1 MVVQKGGKDSMASKA
16 QYIIGVDTGG
26 TFTDVVVL
34 SNAGEVWTAKAS
46 TTPDDFSRGV
56 MDAVDEAAR
65 TAGIETA
72 KLLGNTTLFKHG
84 STVATNALITRS
96 GVKVGFITTKGFED
110 TTEIMRAIGRVDGLS
125 ADDIKHVTWITKPE
139 PFVQRELV
147 IGVRERMDY
156 QGNEIVPLNR
166 ADVMEAIRRLIEED
180 KVEAIAVSLMHA
192 WANPKHEE
200 EIRALTA
207 EADSHRKVYWSFGSS
222 LSQVAG
228 EYARAN
234 TAILNSYLGP
244 TVERYLKGL
253 ETKLQSGGLKGPL
266 LIMQGNG
273 GVAHREHVSAIANLQ
288 SGPAGGMI
296 ASAYVAGL
304 LKHQNVITTDMGGT
318 SFDVGLITEG
328 YWRYAQEPIVERF
341 RMLQPIIDIESIG
354 AGGGTIAL
362 VESETGRLLV
372 GPRSAGASPG
382 PVCYDAGGEQVTV
395 TDADLALG
403 IIDPNYF
410 LGGRKHLNKEKS
422 LKAIEEKIARPLKLK
437 VHEAAA
443 GIYDIVNAKM
453 SDLIRRQV
461 VRTGYLPEEFVIY
474 AFGGAGP
481 VHASGFAAEL
491 GIKQIYI
498 FATSPVFSAFGAAAA
513 DVIRTRV
520 MSCQYILPAD
530 PAVVNQRLDGIESEM
545 KTAMTGE
552 GFKPNQIEFR
562 RFFTIR
568 YRRQTA
574 GVEMPVSWDRF
585 NAKRM
590 TEMQS
595 AFERKYEELYGVG
608 AGYTKAGIEISEI
621 RVDAV
626 GKVAKPRLSAS
637 RKRNRDLKAARKGK
651 RQVFFTRPDRR
662 FIDTP
667 VYDYE
672 RLASGAV
679 VKGPAVIELPFTTTL
694 VPPDHKVTVAPF
706 MNLVMQVP

>member
-1 MVVQKGGKDSMASKA
+1 MAAKQS
-16 QYIIGVDTGG
+16 YIIGVDTGG

-34 SNAGEVWTAKAS
+34 GNRGEVWTAKAS

-56 MDAVDEAAR
+56 MDAVAEAAR
-65 TAGIETA
+65 AAGIDSAE
-72 KLLGNTTLFKHG
+72 LLGQTTLFKHG
-84 STVATNALITRS
+84 STVATNALITHS
-96 GVKVGFITTKGFED
+96 GVKVGLITTRGFED

-125 ADDIKHVTWITKPE
+125 GDEIKHITWITKPE
-139 PFVQRELV
+139 PFVPRERV
-147 IGVRERMDY
+147 VGVRGRMDY

-166 ADVMEAIRRLIEED
+166 ADVMGAIRRLTEED

-192 WANPKHEE
+192 WANPRHEE
-200 EIRALTA
+200 EIRALSA
-207 EADSHRKVYWSFGSS
+207 EADPRRKVYWSFGSS

-253 ETKLQSGGLKGPL
+253 ETKLTSGGLKGPL

-273 GVAHREHVSAIANLQ
+273 GVAHSEHVSAIANLQ

-296 ASAYVAGL
+296 ASAYVAGV
-304 LKHQNVITTDMGGT
+304 LKHKNVITTDMGGT
-318 SFDVGLITEG
+318 SFDVGLITDG

-354 AGGGTIAL
+354 AGGGTIAE
-362 VESETGRLLV
+362 VEAETGRLLV

-382 PVCYDAGGEQVTV
+382 PVCYDGGGERVTV

-403 IIDPNYF
+403 IIDPNFF
-410 LGGRKHLNKEKS
+410 LGGKKPLNKENA
-422 LKAIEEKIARPLKLK
+422 LGAIEEQIARPLKLS
-437 VHEAAA
+437 VQEAAA

-491 GIKQIYI
+491 GIKKIYI

-513 DVIRTRV
+513 DVMRTRV
-520 MSCQYILPAD
+520 LSCQYVLPAD
-530 PAVVNQRLDGIESEM
+530 PAAINQRLDTVEEELSA
-545 KTAMTGE
+545 AMSGE
-552 GFKPNQIEFR
+552 GFKPKDLEFR
-562 RFFTIR
+562 RYYTMR
-568 YRRQTA
+568 YRRQSA
-574 GVEMPVSWDRF
+574 GVELPASWDRF
-585 NAKRM
+585 NAKRVAEIQ
-590 TEMQS
+590 T
-595 AFERKYEELYGVG
+595 AFENKYQELYGVG

-621 RVDAV
+621 RLDAV
-626 GKVAKPRLSAS
+626 GKVAKPRLSAQRNTGGS
-637 RKRNRDLKAARKGK
+637 ARAALKGTRRIYFARPQRK
-651 RQVFFTRPDRR
+651 
-662 FIDTP
+662 FIETP

-672 RLASGAV
+672 RLRAGV
-679 VKGPAVIELPFTTTL
+679 KLKGPAVIELPFTTVL
-694 VPPDHKVTVAPF
+694 VPPDHRVTVDPF
-706 MNLVMQVP
+706 MNLVMEVP

>member
-1 MVVQKGGKDSMASKA
+1 MAPKA

-34 SNAGEVWTAKAS
+34 SNDGDVWTAKAS

-56 MDAVDEAAR
+56 MDAVAEAAQ
-65 TAGIETA
+65 TVGIETSE
-72 KLLGNTTLFKHG
+72 LLGQTTLFKHG
-84 STVATNALITRS
+84 STVATNALITHS
-96 GVKVGFITTKGFED
+96 GCKVGFITTKGFED

-125 ADDIKHVTWITKPE
+125 ADEIKHVTWITKPE
-139 PFVQRELV
+139 PFVPRERI

-156 QGNEIVPLNR
+156 LGNEIVPLNR

-200 EIRALTA
+200 EIRSLTS
-207 EADSHRKVYWSFGSS
+207 EADPHRKVYWSFGSS

-234 TAILNSYLGP
+234 TAVLNSYLGP

-253 ETKLQSGGLKGPL
+253 ESKLQSGGLNGPL

-304 LKHQNVITTDMGGT
+304 LNHKNVITTDMGGT

-354 AGGGTIAL
+354 AGGGTIAQ
-362 VESETGRLLV
+362 VELETGRLLV

-382 PVCYDAGGEQVTV
+382 PVCYGAGGEQVTV

-410 LGGRKHLNKEKS
+410 LGGRKTLNKEKS

-481 VHASGFAAEL
+481 VHAAGFAAEL

-530 PAVVNQRLDGIESEM
+530 PAVVNRRLDAIESEM

-552 GFKPNQIEFR
+552 GFKPNQVEFR
-562 RFFTIR
+562 RFFTMR

-574 GVEMPVSWDRF
+574 GVEMPGSWDHF

-595 AFERKYEELYGVG
+595 AFEKKYEELYGVG

-621 RVDAV
+621 RVDVV

-637 RKRNRDLKAARKGK
+637 RKRKSDIKAARKGK
-651 RQVFFTRPDRR
+651 RGVFFTRPDRK

-672 RLASGAV
+672 RLGVGAV

-694 VPPDHKVTVAPF
+694 VPPDHKVTVDPF

>member
-1 MVVQKGGKDSMASKA
+1 MAGSKNF
-16 QYIIGVDTGG
+16 IIGIDTGG

-34 SNAGEVWTAKAS
+34 GDMGEVWTAKAS

-56 MDAVDEAAR
+56 MDAVKEAAG
-65 TAGIETA
+65 AVGVA
-72 KLLGNTTLFKHG
+72 MSDLLGRTTLFKHG
-84 STVATNALITRS
+84 STVATNALITRN
-96 GVKVGFITTKGFED
+96 GCKVGLITTKGFED

-125 ADDIKHVTWITKPE
+125 GDEIKHVTWITKPD
-139 PFVQRELV
+139 PFVPREHV
-147 IGVRERMDY
+147 VGVRERMDY

-166 ADVMEAIRRLIEED
+166 ADVMAAIRRLIEDD

-200 EIRALTA
+200 EIRALSA
-207 EADSHRKVYWSFGSS
+207 EADPRRKVYWSFGSS

-244 TVERYLKGL
+244 TVERYLQGL
-253 ETKLQSGGLKGPL
+253 ETKLKSGGLKGPL

-296 ASAYVAGL
+296 ASAYVAGV
-304 LKHQNVITTDMGGT
+304 LKHENVITTDMGGT
-318 SFDVGLITEG
+318 SFDVGLITDG

-354 AGGGTIAL
+354 AGGGTIAQ
-362 VESETGRLLV
+362 VETETGRLLV

-395 TDADLALG
+395 TDADVALG
-403 IIDPNYF
+403 IIDPDYF
-410 LGGRKHLNKEKS
+410 LGGKKSLNKEKA
-422 LKAIEEKIARPLKLK
+422 LRVIEEKIARPLKLK

-491 GIKQIYI
+491 GIKKIYI

-520 MSCQYILPAD
+520 LSCQYVLPAD
-530 PAVVNQRLDGIESEM
+530 PATINRRLDTVEKELSA
-545 KTAMTGE
+545 AMTGE
-552 GFKPNQIEFR
+552 NFKPDQVDFR
-562 RFFTIR
+562 RFYTMR
-568 YRRQTA
+568 YRRQSA
-574 GVEMPVSWDRF
+574 GVELPASWERF
-585 NAKRM
+585 NPKRM
-590 TEMQS
+590 AEIQT
-595 AFERKYEELYGVG
+595 AFEKKYIELYGAG

-626 GKVAKPRLSAS
+626 GKVAKPRLSAK
-637 RKRNRDLKAARKGK
+637 RKTGGNPRAALKGK
-651 RQVFFTRPDRR
+651 RRVFFARPQRK

-672 RLASGAV
+672 RLGVGAT
-679 VKGPAVIELPFTTTL
+679 VKGPAIIELPFTTTL
-694 VPPDHKVTVAPF
+694 VPPDHKITVDTF
-706 MNLVMQVP
+706 MNLVMEVP

>member
-1 MVVQKGGKDSMASKA
+1 
-16 QYIIGVDTGG
+16 
-26 TFTDVVVL
+26 
-34 SNAGEVWTAKAS
+34 
-46 TTPDDFSRGV
+46 
-56 MDAVDEAAR
+56 
-65 TAGIETA
+65 
-72 KLLGNTTLFKHG
+72 
-84 STVATNALITRS
+84 
-96 GVKVGFITTKGFED
+96 
-110 TTEIMRAIGRVDGLS
+110 
-125 ADDIKHVTWITKPE
+125 
-139 PFVQRELV
+139 
-147 IGVRERMDY
+147 MDY

-166 ADVMEAIRRLIEED
+166 ADVMAAIRRLIEED

-207 EADSHRKVYWSFGSS
+207 EADPHRKVYWSFGSS

-296 ASAYVAGL
+296 ASAHVAGL

-354 AGGGTIAL
+354 AGGGTIAQ

-382 PVCYDAGGEQVTV
+382 PVCYDASGEQVTV

-410 LGGRKHLNKEKS
+410 LGGRKNLNKEKS
-422 LKAIEEKIARPLKLK
+422 LKAIDEKIARPLKLK

-481 VHASGFAAEL
+481 VHAAGFAAEL

-530 PAVVNQRLDGIESEM
+530 PGVVNQRLGAIESEM
-545 KTAMTGE
+545 RAAMTGE
-552 GFKPNQIEFR
+552 GFKPNQVEFR
-562 RFFTIR
+562 RFFTMR

-595 AFERKYEELYGVG
+595 AFEKKYEELYGVG

-626 GKVAKPRLSAS
+626 GKVAKPKLSAS
-637 RKRNRDLKAARKGK
+637 RKRKSDLKAARKG
-651 RQVFFTRPDRR
+651 RREVFFTRPDRK

-667 VYDYE
+667 VYDYGN
-672 RLASGAV
+672 LGVGAV

-694 VPPDHKVTVAPF
+694 VPPDHKVTVDPF

>member
-1 MVVQKGGKDSMASKA
+1 MASKA

-34 SNAGEVWTAKAS
+34 GDTGEVWTAKAS

-56 MDAVDEAAR
+56 MDAVEEAAG
-65 TAGIETA
+65 AVGVEISE
-72 KLLGNTTLFKHG
+72 LLGRTTLFKHG
-84 STVATNALITRS
+84 STVATNALITRN
-96 GVKVGFITTKGFED
+96 GCKVGLIATRGFED

-125 ADDIKHVTWITKPE
+125 GDEIKHVTWITKPE
-139 PFVQRELV
+139 PFVPRERV
-147 IGVRERMDY
+147 VGVRERMDY

-166 ADVMEAIRRLIEED
+166 ADVMAAIRRLIEAD
-180 KVEAIAVSLMHA
+180 KVEAIAVSLIHA
-192 WANPKHEE
+192 WANPRHEE
-200 EIRALTA
+200 EIRALSA
-207 EADSHRKVYWSFGSS
+207 EADPRRKVYWSFGSS

-253 ETKLQSGGLKGPL
+253 ETKLKSGGLKGPL

-296 ASAYVAGL
+296 ASAYVAGV
-304 LKHQNVITTDMGGT
+304 LKHENVITTDMGGT
-318 SFDVGLITEG
+318 SFDVGLITDG

-354 AGGGTIAL
+354 AGGGTVAQ
-362 VESETGRLLV
+362 VEAETGRLLV

-395 TDADLALG
+395 TDADIALG
-403 IIDPNYF
+403 IIDPDYF
-410 LGGRKHLNKEKS
+410 LGGKKSLNKD
-422 LKAIEEKIARPLKLK
+422 KALRVIEEKIARPLKLK

-491 GIKQIYI
+491 GIKKIYI

-513 DVIRTRV
+513 DVMRTRV
-520 MSCQYILPAD
+520 LSCQYVLPAD
-530 PAVVNQRLDGIESEM
+530 PATINQRLDTVEKELS
-545 KTAMTGE
+545 AALSGE
-552 GFKPNQIEFR
+552 GFKPNQVDFR
-562 RFFTIR
+562 RYYTMR
-568 YRRQTA
+568 YRRQSA
-574 GVEMPVSWDRF
+574 GVELPASWQRF
-585 NAKRM
+585 NPKRM
-590 TEMQS
+590 AEIQT
-595 AFERKYEELYGVG
+595 AFEKKYVELYGAG

-626 GKVAKPRLSAS
+626 GKVAKPRLSAK
-637 RKRNRDLKAARKGK
+637 RKTGGNPRAALKGK
-651 RQVFFTRPDRR
+651 RRVFFARPQRK

-672 RLASGAV
+672 RLGVGAA
-679 VKGPAVIELPFTTTL
+679 VKGPAIIELPFTTTL
-694 VPPDHKVTVAPF
+694 VPPDYKITVDPY
-706 MNLVMQVP
+706 MNLVMEVP

>member
-1 MVVQKGGKDSMASKA
+1 MAAKKS
-16 QYIIGVDTGG
+16 YIIGVDTGG

-34 SNAGEVWTAKAS
+34 GDGGEVWTAKAS

-56 MDAVDEAAR
+56 MDAIKEAASAVGVD
-65 TAGIETA
+65 TPE
-72 KLLGNTTLFKHG
+72 LLGRTTLFKHG
-84 STVATNALITRS
+84 STVATNALITHN
-96 GVKVGFITTKGFED
+96 GCKVGLITTKGFED

-125 ADDIKHVTWITKPE
+125 GDEIKHVTWITKPD
-139 PFVQRELV
+139 PFAARERV

-166 ADVMEAIRRLIEED
+166 RDVMDTIRRLIEEE
-180 KVEAIAVSLMHA
+180 KVDAVAVSLMHA
-192 WANPKHEE
+192 WANTKHEE
-200 EIRALTA
+200 EIRALSA
-207 EADSHRKVYWSFGSS
+207 EADPQRKVYWSFGSA

-244 TVERYLKGL
+244 TVERYLKDL
-253 ETKLQSGGLKGPL
+253 EAKLQNGGLKGPL

-273 GVAHREHVSAIANLQ
+273 GVAHAEHVSAIANLQ

-304 LKHQNVITTDMGGT
+304 LKHKNVITTDMGGT

-354 AGGGTIAL
+354 AGGGTIAQ
-362 VESETGRLLV
+362 VEAETGRLLV

-395 TDADLALG
+395 TDTDLALG
-403 IIDPNYF
+403 IIDPGYF
-410 LGGRKHLNKEKS
+410 LGGRKPLNKEKA
-422 LKAIEEKIARPLKLK
+422 LRAIEEKIARPLKL
-437 VHEAAA
+437 EAQQAAA
-443 GIYDIVNAKM
+443 GVYDIVNAKM

-481 VHASGFAAEL
+481 VHAAGFAAEL
-491 GIKQIYI
+491 GVKQIYI

-520 MSCQYILPAD
+520 MSCQYIQPAD
-530 PAVVNQRLDGIESEM
+530 PALINQRLAAIEEEM
-545 KTAMTGE
+545 GAAMGAE
-552 GFKPNQIEFR
+552 GFTRNQVEFR
-562 RFFTIR
+562 RFFTMR

-574 GVEMPVSWDRF
+574 GVELPVDFDRF
-585 NAKRM
+585 NAKRVA
-590 TEMQS
+590 ELQG
-595 AFERKYEELYGVG
+595 AFEKKYEELYGTG
-608 AGYTKAGIEISEI
+608 AGYTSAGIEISEM
-621 RVDAV
+621 RVDAI
-626 GKVAKPRLSAS
+626 GKVAKPRLSA
-637 RKRNRDLKAARKGK
+637 RRKAAGNARGALKGK
-651 RQVFFTRPDRR
+651 RRVFFTRPERK

-667 VYDYE
+667 VYDYG
-672 RLASGAV
+672 RLGVGAT
-679 VKGPAVIELPFTTTL
+679 VKGPSIIELPFTTTL
-694 VPPDHKVTVAPF
+694 VPPEHKVTVDPY

>member
-1 MVVQKGGKDSMASKA
+1 MAPKA

-34 SNAGEVWTAKAS
+34 SNDGDVWTAKAS

-56 MDAVDEAAR
+56 MDAVAEAAQ
-65 TAGIETA
+65 TVGIETSE
-72 KLLGNTTLFKHG
+72 LLGQTTLFKHG
-84 STVATNALITRS
+84 STVATNALITHS
-96 GVKVGFITTKGFED
+96 GCKVGFITTKGFED

-125 ADDIKHVTWITKPE
+125 ADEIKHVTWITKPE
-139 PFVQRELV
+139 PFVPRERI

-156 QGNEIVPLNR
+156 LGNEIVPLNR

-200 EIRALTA
+200 EIRSLTS
-207 EADSHRKVYWSFGSS
+207 EADPHRKVYWSFGSS

-234 TAILNSYLGP
+234 TAVLNSYLGP

-253 ETKLQSGGLKGPL
+253 ESKLQSGGLNGPL

-304 LKHQNVITTDMGGT
+304 LNHKNVITTDMGGT

-354 AGGGTIAL
+354 AGGGTIAQ
-362 VESETGRLLV
+362 VELETGRLLV

-382 PVCYDAGGEQVTV
+382 PVCYGAGGEQVTV

-410 LGGRKHLNKEKS
+410 LGGRKTLNKEKS

-481 VHASGFAAEL
+481 VHAAGFAAEL

-530 PAVVNQRLDGIESEM
+530 PAVVNQRLDAIESEM

-552 GFKPNQIEFR
+552 GFKPNPVEFR
-562 RFFTIR
+562 RFFTMR

-574 GVEMPVSWDRF
+574 GVEMPGSWDHF

-595 AFERKYEELYGVG
+595 AFEKKYEELYGVG

-637 RKRNRDLKAARKGK
+637 RKRKSDIKAARKGK
-651 RQVFFTRPDRR
+651 RGVFFTRPDRK

-672 RLASGAV
+672 RLGVGAV

-694 VPPDHKVTVAPF
+694 VPPDHKVTMDLF

>member
-1 MVVQKGGKDSMASKA
+1 MAEKK

-34 SNAGEVWTAKAS
+34 GNGGEVWTAKAS

-56 MDAVDEAAR
+56 MDAVVEAAR
-65 TAGIETA
+65 AAGIETSE
-72 KLLGNTTLFKHG
+72 LLGQTVLFKHG
-84 STVATNALITRS
+84 STVATNALITHS
-96 GVKVGFITTKGFED
+96 GVKVGLITTKGFED

-139 PFVQRELV
+139 PFVPRERI

-166 ADVMEAIRRLIEED
+166 VDVMEAIRRFIEED
-180 KVEAIAVSLMHA
+180 KVEAIAVSLIHA
-192 WANPKHEE
+192 WANPKHED

-207 EADSHRKVYWSFGSS
+207 EADPHRRVYWSFGSS

-234 TAILNSYLGP
+234 TAVLNSYLGP

-253 ETKLQSGGLKGPL
+253 ETKLQNGGLKGPL

-296 ASAYVAGL
+296 ASAYVGGL
-304 LKHQNVITTDMGGT
+304 LKHSNIITTDMGGT
-318 SFDVGLITEG
+318 SFDVGLVTEG

-354 AGGGTIAL
+354 AGGGTIAQ
-362 VESETGRLLV
+362 VEAETGRLLV

-382 PVCYDAGGEQVTV
+382 PVCYDSGGEQVTV
-395 TDADLALG
+395 TDADLVLG

-410 LGGRKHLNKEKS
+410 LGGKKRLNQEKAAR
-422 LKAIEEKIARPLKLK
+422 AIEEKIARPLKLK
-437 VHEAAA
+437 THEAAA
-443 GIYDIVNAKM
+443 GIYEIVNSKM

-481 VHASGFAAEL
+481 VHAAGFAAEL
-491 GIKQIYI
+491 GIKHIYI

-530 PAVVNQRLDGIESEM
+530 PKVINERLGAIESEM
-545 KTAMTGE
+545 RSAMIGE
-552 GFKPNQIEFR
+552 GFRPNQVEFR
-562 RFFTIR
+562 RFFTMR

-574 GVEMPVSWDRF
+574 GVEMPVDWDRF
-585 NAKRM
+585 NGRRM
-590 TEMQS
+590 AEIRS
-595 AFERKYEELYGVG
+595 AFEKKYEELYGVG

-626 GKVAKPRLSAS
+626 GKVAKPRLAAS
-637 RKRNRDLKAARKGK
+637 RNRKADIKAARKGK
-651 RQVFFTRPDRR
+651 REIFFARPEWK

-667 VYDYE
+667 VYAYE
-672 RLASGAV
+672 RLGVGAT

-694 VPPDHKVTVAPF
+694 VPPGFRIVVDNYL
-706 MNLVMQVP
+706 NLVMEVG

>member
-1 MVVQKGGKDSMASKA
+1 MASKA

-34 SNAGEVWTAKAS
+34 SNTGEVWTAKAS

-72 KLLGNTTLFKHG
+72 ALLENTTLFKHG

-125 ADDIKHVTWITKPE
+125 ADEIKHVTWITKPE
-139 PFVQRELV
+139 PLAPRELV

-156 QGNEIVPLNR
+156 QGNEIIPLNR
-166 ADVMEAIRRLIEED
+166 ADVMEAIRRLIKED

-200 EIRALTA
+200 EIRVLTA
-207 EADSHRKVYWSFGSS
+207 EADPHKKVYWSFGSS
-222 LSQVAG
+222 LSQIAG

-362 VESETGRLLV
+362 VEPETNRLLV

-474 AFGGAGP
+474 TFGGAGP

-491 GIKQIYI
+491 GIKKIYI

-513 DVIRTRV
+513 DVIRTKV

-530 PAVVNQRLDGIESEM
+530 PAVVNQRLDAIESEM

-552 GFKPNQIEFR
+552 GFKPNQVEFR
-562 RFFTIR
+562 RFFTMR

-585 NAKRM
+585 NTKRM

-595 AFERKYEELYGVG
+595 AFEKKYEELYGVG

-626 GKVAKPRLSAS
+626 GKVAKPKLSAS
-637 RKRNRDLKAARKGK
+637 RKRKGDLKAARKGK
-651 RQVFFTRPDRR
+651 REILFTRPDRK

-672 RLASGAV
+672 RLGFGAL

-694 VPPDHKVTVAPF
+694 VPPEHNVTVDPF

>member
-1 MVVQKGGKDSMASKA
+1 MS
-16 QYIIGVDTGG
+16 
-26 TFTDVVVL
+26 L
-34 SNAGEVWTAKAS
+34 SWITRGEVWTAKAA

-56 MDAVDEAAR
+56 MDAVAEAAR
-65 TAGIETA
+65 AMRLDSA
-72 KLLGNTTLFKHG
+72 DLLGRTTLFKHG

-96 GVKVGFITTKGFED
+96 GVKVGFITTRGFED

-125 ADDIKHVTWITKPE
+125 DDEIKHVTWITKPE
-139 PFVQRELV
+139 PFVPRERV

-156 QGNEIVPLNR
+156 QGNEIVPLNWD
-166 ADVMEAIRRLIEED
+166 DVMEGIRRLIEDD

-192 WANPKHEE
+192 WANPGHEE

-207 EADSHRKVYWSFGSS
+207 EADPHRKVYWSFGSS

-253 ETKLQSGGLKGPL
+253 ESKLKSAGLKGPL

-296 ASAYVAGL
+296 ASAYIAGL
-304 LKHQNVITTDMGGT
+304 LKHKNVITTDMGGT
-318 SFDVGLITEG
+318 SFDVGLITDG

-354 AGGGTIAL
+354 AGGGTIAQ
-362 VESETGRLLV
+362 VEAETGRLLV

-382 PVCYDAGGEQVTV
+382 PVCYDAGGEEVTV
-395 TDADLALG
+395 TDADVALG

-410 LGGRKHLNKEKS
+410 LGGKKSLNKEKALRS
-422 LKAIEEKIARPLKLK
+422 IEEKIARPLKLK

-443 GIYDIVNAKM
+443 GVHDIVNAKM

-474 AFGGAGP
+474 AFGGAGA
-481 VHASGFAAEL
+481 VHAAGFAGEL
-491 GIKQIYI
+491 GIKQIYM

-530 PAVVNQRLDGIESEM
+530 PDVINQRLSAIEKEM
-545 KTAMTGE
+545 SAEMTGE
-552 GFKPNQIEFR
+552 GFKSAQLGFR

-568 YRRQTA
+568 YRRQSA
-574 GVEMPVSWDRF
+574 GVEMPVSWDRL
-585 NAKRM
+585 NVRRVSELQA
-590 TEMQS
+590 T
-595 AFERKYEELYGVG
+595 FEKKYEELYGTG
-608 AGYTKAGIEISEI
+608 AGYAKAGIEISEM

-626 GKVAKPRLSAS
+626 GKVSKPKLTAR
-637 RKRNRDLKAARKGK
+637 RKTNSSIRRARKGT
-651 RQVFFTRPDRR
+651 REIFFTRPERKL
-662 FIDTP
+662 IDTP
-667 VYDYE
+667 VYDYG
-672 RLASGAV
+672 RLGVGAIV
-679 VKGPAVIELPFTTTL
+679 RGPAIMELPFTTAL
-694 VPPDHKVTVAPF
+694 VPPDYKVSIDPYG
-706 MNLVMQVP
+706 NLVMQVP

>member
-1 MVVQKGGKDSMASKA
+1 MAGSKNF
-16 QYIIGVDTGG
+16 IIGVDTGG

-34 SNAGEVWTAKAS
+34 GNRGEVWTAKAS

-56 MDAVDEAAR
+56 MDAVAEAAR
-65 TAGIETA
+65 AAGIDSAE
-72 KLLGNTTLFKHG
+72 LLGQTTLFKHG
-84 STVATNALITRS
+84 STVATNALITHS
-96 GVKVGFITTKGFED
+96 GVKVGLITTRGFED

-125 ADDIKHVTWITKPE
+125 GDEIKHITWITKPE
-139 PFVQRELV
+139 PFVPRERV
-147 IGVRERMDY
+147 VGVRGRMDY

-166 ADVMEAIRRLIEED
+166 ADVMAAIRRLIEND
-180 KVEAIAVSLMHA
+180 KVEAIAVSLIHA
-192 WANPKHEE
+192 WANPRHED
-200 EIRALTA
+200 EIRALSA
-207 EADSHRKVYWSFGSS
+207 EADPRRKVYWSFGSS

-253 ETKLQSGGLKGPL
+253 ETKLKSGGLKGPL

-296 ASAYVAGL
+296 ASAYVAGV
-304 LKHQNVITTDMGGT
+304 LKHKNVITTDMGGT
-318 SFDVGLITEG
+318 SFDVGLITDG

-354 AGGGTIAL
+354 AGGGTIAE
-362 VESETGRLLV
+362 VEAETGRLLV

-382 PVCYDAGGEQVTV
+382 PVCYNAGGEQVTV
-395 TDADLALG
+395 TDADVALG
-403 IIDPNYF
+403 IIDPDYF
-410 LGGRKHLNKEKS
+410 LGGKKSLNKEKA
-422 LKAIEEKIARPLKLK
+422 LRVIEEKIARPLKLK

-461 VRTGYLPEEFVIY
+461 VRTGYLPEEFAIY

-491 GIKQIYI
+491 GIKKIYI

-513 DVIRTRV
+513 DVMRTRV
-520 MSCQYILPAD
+520 LSCQYVLPAD
-530 PAVVNQRLDGIESEM
+530 PGTINQRLDTVEKELSA
-545 KTAMTGE
+545 AMTGE
-552 GFKPNQIEFR
+552 GFKPNQVEFR
-562 RFFTIR
+562 RYYTMR
-568 YRRQTA
+568 YRRQSA
-574 GVEMPVSWDRF
+574 GVELPASWQRF
-585 NAKRM
+585 NPKRIA
-590 TEMQS
+590 EIQS
-595 AFERKYEELYGVG
+595 AFEKKYVELYGAG

-626 GKVAKPRLSAS
+626 GKVAKPRLSAK
-637 RKRNRDLKAARKGK
+637 RKTGGNARAALKGK
-651 RQVFFTRPDRR
+651 RRVFFARPQRK

-672 RLASGAV
+672 RLGVGAA
-679 VKGPAVIELPFTTTL
+679 VKGPAIIELPFTTTL
-694 VPPDHKVTVAPF
+694 VPPDHKVAVDPF
-706 MNLVMQVP
+706 MNLVMEVP

>member
-1 MVVQKGGKDSMASKA
+1 MARNNR
-16 QYIIGVDTGG
+16 YIIGVDTGG

-34 SNAGEVWTAKAS
+34 SEGGEVWTAKAS

-56 MDAVDEAAR
+56 VDAVDEAAR
-65 TAGIETA
+65 ALGIETA
-72 KLLGNTTLFKHG
+72 QLLGQTTLFKHG
-84 STVATNALITRS
+84 STVATNALITHS
-96 GVKVGFITTKGFED
+96 GVNIGFITTRGFED

-125 ADDIKHVTWITKPE
+125 DDDIKHVTWITKPE
-139 PFVQRELV
+139 PFVPRERV
-147 IGVRERMDY
+147 IGVRGRMDY
-156 QGNEIVPLNR
+156 RGNEIVPLNLD
-166 ADVMEAIRRLIEED
+166 DVMEAIRRLIEDD

-207 EADSHRKVYWSFGSS
+207 EADPRRKVYWSFGSS

-244 TVERYLKGL
+244 AVDRYLKGL
-253 ETKLQSGGLKGPL
+253 EKKLQDGGLKGPL

-273 GVAHREHVSAIANLQ
+273 GVGHRERVSAIANLQ

-296 ASAYVAGL
+296 ASAHVARL
-304 LKHQNVITTDMGGT
+304 LKHKNVITTDMGGT
-318 SFDVGLITEG
+318 SFDVGLITDG

-354 AGGGTIAL
+354 AGGGTIAQ
-362 VESETGRLLV
+362 VDAETGRLLV
-372 GPRSAGASPG
+372 GPGSAGASPG
-382 PVCYDAGGEQVTV
+382 PVCYDASGEQVTV

-410 LGGRKHLNKEKS
+410 LGGRKTLNRD
-422 LKAIEEKIARPLKLK
+422 KAIKAIAEKIAKPLKLK
-437 VHEAAA
+437 IHEAAA

-491 GIKQIYI
+491 GIKQIYV

-513 DVIRTRV
+513 DIIHTRV
-520 MSCQYILPAD
+520 MSCQYILPMNS
-530 PAVVNQRLDGIESEM
+530 AVINERLDAVEKEM
-545 KTAMTGE
+545 KSTMTAE
-552 GFKPNQIEFR
+552 GFKLNQIDFR
-562 RFFTIR
+562 RFFTMR

-574 GVEMPVSWDRF
+574 GVEMPVSCDRF
-585 NAKRM
+585 TDKQAAEIQ
-590 TEMQS
+590 T
-595 AFERKYEELYGVG
+595 AFEKKYEELYGIG
-608 AGYTKAGIEISEI
+608 AGYTKAGIEISEL

-626 GKVAKPRLSAS
+626 GKVSKPQLTAKRKS
-637 RKRNRDLKAARKGK
+637 RADVGAARKGK
-651 RQVFFTRPDRR
+651 REVYFARPAGK
-662 FIDTP
+662 FIETL

-672 RLASGAV
+672 RLPVGGHV
-679 VKGPAVIELPFTTTL
+679 RGPAIIELPFTTAL
-694 VPPDHKVTVAPF
+694 VPPEHRVTVDPY
-706 MNLVMQVP
+706 MNLVMEVQ

>member
-1 MVVQKGGKDSMASKA
+1 MAPKA
-16 QYIIGVDTGG
+16 HYIIGVDTGG

-34 SNAGEVWTAKAS
+34 SDHGKVWTAKAS

-56 MDAVDEAAR
+56 MDAVAQAAR
-65 TAGIETA
+65 AVGVDTGE
-72 KLLGNTTLFKHG
+72 LLGDTTLFKHG
-84 STVATNALITRS
+84 STVATNALITHN
-96 GVKVGFITTKGFED
+96 GCKVGLITTKGFED

-125 ADDIKHVTWITKPE
+125 GDELKHVTWITKPE
-139 PFVQRELV
+139 PFVPRERV

-156 QGNEIVPLNR
+156 QGNEIVPLNWD
-166 ADVMEAIRRLIEED
+166 DVMQAIRRLMEED

-192 WANPKHEE
+192 WANPRHEE

-207 EADSHRKVYWSFGSS
+207 EADPHRKIFWSFASS

-253 ETKLQSGGLKGPL
+253 ESKLQSGGLKGPL

-296 ASAYVAGL
+296 ASAHVAGL
-304 LKHQNVITTDMGGT
+304 LKHKNVITTDMGGT
-318 SFDVGLITEG
+318 SFDVGLITDG

-354 AGGGTIAL
+354 AGGGTIAQ
-362 VESETGRLLV
+362 VEAETGRLLV

-382 PVCYDAGGEQVTV
+382 PVCYDGGGEQVTV
-395 TDADLALG
+395 TDCDLALG
-403 IIDPNYF
+403 IIDPNFF
-410 LGGRKHLNKEKS
+410 LGGRKSLNKN
-422 LKAIEEKIARPLKLK
+422 KALRAIDDTIARPLKLK
-437 VHEAAA
+437 THEAAA
-443 GIYDIVNAKM
+443 GVHDIVNAKM

-491 GIKQIYI
+491 GIRQIYI

-520 MSCQYILPAD
+520 MSCQYVLPAD
-530 PAVVNQRLDGIESEM
+530 PGVINQRL
-545 KTAMTGE
+545 KTVEEEMTGALSDE
-552 GFKPNQIEFR
+552 GFKARQIEFR
-562 RFFTIR
+562 RFFTMR
-568 YRRQTA
+568 YRRQSA
-574 GVEMPVSWDRF
+574 GVEMAVGWDRLQ
-585 NAKRM
+585 AKRLA
-590 TEMQS
+590 EMQS
-595 AFERKYEELYGVG
+595 AFEKKYQELYGVG
-608 AGYTKAGIEISEI
+608 AGYAKAGIEISEI

-626 GKVAKPRLSAS
+626 GKVAKPKLTARRKSGGSA
-637 RKRNRDLKAARKGK
+637 RGALKGK
-651 RQVFFTRPDRR
+651 RRVFFTRPERK
-662 FIDTP
+662 FIDTA
-667 VYDYE
+667 VYDYN
-672 RLASGAV
+672 RLSVGAV
-679 VKGPAVIELPFTTTL
+679 VRGPAIIELPFTTAL
-694 VPPDHKVTVAPF
+694 VPPEHKVTVDPYL
-706 MNLVMQVP
+706 NLVMAVPL

>member
-1 MVVQKGGKDSMASKA
+1 MAAKKR
-16 QYIIGVDTGG
+16 YIIGVDTGG

-34 SNAGEVWTAKAS
+34 GDRGEVWTAKAS

-56 MDAVDEAAR
+56 MDAVIEAANTLGID
-65 TAGIETA
+65 TAE
-72 KLLGNTTLFKHG
+72 LLEQTMLFKHG
-84 STVATNALITRS
+84 STVATNALITHN
-96 GVKVGFITTKGFED
+96 GCKVGLITTKGFED

-125 ADDIKHVTWITKPE
+125 DDEIKHVTWITKPE
-139 PFVQRELV
+139 PFVPRERVL
-147 IGVRERMDY
+147 GVRERVDY
-156 QGNEIVPLNR
+156 QGNEIVPLNWD
-166 ADVMEAIRRLIEED
+166 DVMQAIRRLIEEE

-192 WANPKHEE
+192 WANPRHEE

-207 EADSHRKVYWSFGSS
+207 EADPRRRVYWSFGSA

-253 ETKLQSGGLKGPL
+253 EDKLRENGLKGPL

-296 ASAYVAGL
+296 ASAHLARL
-304 LKHQNVITTDMGGT
+304 LKHKNVITTDMGGT

-354 AGGGTIAL
+354 AGGGTIAR
-362 VESETGRLLV
+362 VETETGRLLV
-372 GPRSAGASPG
+372 GPGSAGASPG
-382 PVCYDAGGEQVTV
+382 PVCYDSGGEQVTV
-395 TDADLALG
+395 TDCDVALG
-403 IIDPNYF
+403 IIDPDYF
-410 LGGRKHLNKEKS
+410 LGGRKRLNKHKA
-422 LKAIEEKIARPLKLK
+422 LQAIEQNIARPLNMTIQQ
-437 VHEAAA
+437 AAA
-443 GIYDIVNAKM
+443 GVHEIVNAKM

-481 VHASGFAAEL
+481 VHAAGFAAEL

-530 PAVVNQRLDGIESEM
+530 PQVINQRLDAIENDM
-545 KTAMTGE
+545 KSAMTAE
-552 GFKPNQIEFR
+552 GFKPNQVEFR
-562 RFFTIR
+562 RYFTMR
-568 YRRQTA
+568 YRRQSA
-574 GVEMPVSWDRF
+574 GVEMAVPDDRF
-585 NAKRM
+585 NARRM
-590 TEMQS
+590 ADMQGV
-595 AFERKYEELYGVG
+595 FEKKYEELYGVG
-608 AGYTKAGIEISEI
+608 AGYAKAGIEISEMRI
-621 RVDAV
+621 DAV
-626 GKVAKPRLSAS
+626 GRVAKPDLSAR
-637 RKRNRDLKAARKGK
+637 RKSTANVRAARKGS
-651 RQVFFTRPDRR
+651 RQVFFTRPEREL
-662 FIDTP
+662 IQTP
-667 VYDYE
+667 VYEYG
-672 RLASGAV
+672 RLRPGSSV
-679 VKGPAVIELPFTTTL
+679 RGPAIIELPFTTAL
-694 VPPDHKVTVAPF
+694 VPPEHKVTVDRY
-706 MNLVMQVP
+706 MSLVMQVP

>member
-1 MVVQKGGKDSMASKA
+1 MATQK

-34 SNAGEVWTAKAS
+34 GDAGEVWTSKAS

-56 MDAVDEAAR
+56 MDAVAEAAR
-65 TAGIETA
+65 TVGIDSA
-72 KLLGNTTLFKHG
+72 QLLGRTTLFKHG
-84 STVATNALITRS
+84 STVATNALITHN
-96 GVKVGFITTKGFED
+96 GCKVGLIATKGFED

-125 ADDIKHVTWITKPE
+125 GDEIKHVTWITKPE
-139 PFVQRELV
+139 PLVPRERV
-147 IGVRERMDY
+147 IGVRGRMDY
-156 QGNEIVPLNR
+156 LGNEIVPLNWD
-166 ADVMEAIRRLIEED
+166 DVMSAIRRLIEKD

-207 EADSHRKVYWSFGSS
+207 EADPRRKVYWSFGSA

-304 LKHQNVITTDMGGT
+304 LKHKNVITTDMGGT
-318 SFDVGLITEG
+318 SFDVGLITDG
-328 YWRYAQEPIVERF
+328 HWRYAQEPIVERF

-354 AGGGTIAL
+354 AGGGTIAQ
-362 VESETGRLLV
+362 VEAETGRLLV

-395 TDADLALG
+395 TDCDLALG
-403 IIDPNYF
+403 IIDPDYF
-410 LGGRKHLNKEKS
+410 LGGRKSLNKGKA
-422 LKAIEEKIARPLKLK
+422 LKTIEEKIARPLKLK

-443 GIYDIVNAKM
+443 GVYDIVNAKM

-474 AFGGAGP
+474 AFGGAGA

-491 GIKQIYI
+491 GIKKIYI
-498 FATSPVFSAFGAAAA
+498 FAASPVFSAFGAAAA

-520 MSCQYILPAD
+520 LSCQYLLPAD
-530 PAVVNQRLDGIESEM
+530 PATINQRLDAVEKELSA
-545 KTAMTGE
+545 AMTGE
-552 GFKPNQIEFR
+552 GFKPRQIEFR
-562 RFFTIR
+562 RYYTMR
-568 YRRQTA
+568 YRRQSA
-574 GVEMPVSWDRF
+574 GVELPAGWERF

-590 TEMQS
+590 AEILS
-595 AFERKYEELYGVG
+595 AFEKKYEELYGVG
-608 AGYTKAGIEISEI
+608 AGYTKAGIEISEM

-626 GKVAKPRLSAS
+626 GKVAKPRLDAK
-637 RKRNRDLKAARKGK
+637 RKTGGTARAALKGK
-651 RQVFFTRPDRR
+651 RPVFFARPQRK

-667 VYDYE
+667 VYDYG
-672 RLASGAV
+672 RLGVGAV

-694 VPPDHKVTVAPF
+694 VPPDHKVTVDPY
-706 MNLVMQVP
+706 MNLVMEVP